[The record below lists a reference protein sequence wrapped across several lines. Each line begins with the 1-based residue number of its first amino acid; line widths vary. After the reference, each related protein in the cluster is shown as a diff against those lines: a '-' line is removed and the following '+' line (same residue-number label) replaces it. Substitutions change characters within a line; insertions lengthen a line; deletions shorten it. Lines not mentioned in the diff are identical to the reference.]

1 MKHLEKLVWTAQTFF
16 TLVACASEKH
26 TNTGYSGE
34 KLQKVDSL
42 PMTTSKREIDVTD
55 STVYINTSSDINNK
69 SQYFFSSLTYPK
81 TSESF
86 EFEHEKYKLFQFH
99 ELTYANFKELKFAI
113 DDYGNINYLDQDF

>member
-1 MKHLEKLVWTAQTFF
+1 MKHLDKIVWTAPTFF

-26 TNTGYSGE
+26 TNTGYSGK

-42 PMTTSKREIDVTD
+42 PMTMIKRQIDVAY
-55 STVYINTSSDINNK
+55 STVYIDTSSVINTK
-69 SQYFFSSLTYPK
+69 SPYFFSSLTYPK

-86 EFEHEKYKLFQFH
+86 GFEHEKYKLFQFH